1 MTTIACSYEQE
12 IPVKQRRTENQTNTT
27 CKHPVKQQYCYIP
40 DPNDSCYDKFVCTN
54 KKELKKWLKCAKE
67 NGSCGRLTYHP
78 ARKYL
83 ISYFD
88 KPAYYSYET
97 RITDT
102 AETVREMFN
111 LKKGALMKHDNVYD
125 IHESYNG
132 RIIVFNEDDIMP

>member
-1 MTTIACSYEQE
+1 MTAISCNYEQKT
-12 IPVKQRRTENQTNTT
+12 PVKQSRTEKQTNKP
-27 CKHPVKQQYCYIP
+27 CNHPTKPEYRYVP
-40 DPNDSCYDKFVCTN
+40 NPNDGCHDKFVCTN

-88 KPAYYSYET
+88 TPAYYSYET
-97 RITDT
+97 RSTDT

-111 LKKGALMKHDNVYD
+111 LTKGALMKHDNIYS
-125 IHESYNG
+125 IHEPYRG
-132 RIIVFNEDDIMP
+132 RVIDFDEDDIMP